1 MLFGSNLRRVCTMLD
16 YHDWGKLSSALI
28 YRVYHDGY
36 VMSSALV
43 YRVGLSELLVFT
55 AFVVW

>member
-1 MLFGSNLRRVCTMLD
+1 MID

-36 VMSSALV
+36 SMSSVLV